1 VDKILLV
8 GVGGFIGS
16 ILRYW
21 VSGYVQQ
28 ATNSVDFPYG
38 TLVVNLAGC
47 FFIGFLSQLADAR
60 GLFTPETR
68 AFTFVGVLGGFTTF
82 STFGNESLNLL
93 RAGQNNLAL
102 GNLSAHLAFGLGAV
116 WLGRTVAYLIW
127 R

>member
-1 VDKILLV
+1 MGKILLV

-16 ILRYW
+16 ILRYG

-38 TLVVNLAGC
+38 TLVVNLVGC
-47 FFIGFLSQLADAR
+47 FVIGFLSQLADVR

-82 STFGNESLNLL
+82 STFGNESVNLL

-102 GNLSAHLAFGLGAV
+102 LNLSTHLIFGLGAV
-116 WLGRTVAYLIW
+116 WLGRTAAYLIW